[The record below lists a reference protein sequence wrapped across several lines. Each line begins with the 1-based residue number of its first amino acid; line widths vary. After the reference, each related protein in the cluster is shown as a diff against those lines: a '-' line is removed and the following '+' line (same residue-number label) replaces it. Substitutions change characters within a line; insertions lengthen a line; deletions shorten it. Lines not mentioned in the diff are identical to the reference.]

1 MNFKVEIQQLAKA
14 EEASWR
20 QKSRYWWLKD
30 GDKNTK
36 FFQKILTL
44 TNYWWGRRLL
54 KIKNSSRKKFSTS
67 IRIFIQ
73 DESWRPT
80 ATFEGMGCLTVEE
93 SKDLETDFGEEE
105 VLVAIN
111 SCTPDKAC
119 GPNGFTMAFY
129 HKNWDI
135 VKYEVLGA
143 LNHFHHNCHMVRS
156 FNASFIPLTPKRN

>member
-1 MNFKVEIQQLAKA
+1 M
-14 EEASWR
+14 
-20 QKSRYWWLKD
+20 
-30 GDKNTK
+30 
-36 FFQKILTL
+36 
-44 TNYWWGRRLL
+44 

-105 VLVAIN
+105 MLVAIN

-119 GPNGFTMAFY
+119 GPNGFTKAFY
-129 HKNWDI
+129 HKN
-135 VKYEVLGA
+135 
-143 LNHFHHNCHMVRS
+143 
-156 FNASFIPLTPKRN
+156 